1 MRWRSVS
8 LTACSVAVLA
18 AGCGGNG
25 GGGGE
30 RLPVL
35 TGLRLAALADGI
47 ASGKSCGRALVAA
60 AVAAVNR
67 GEVPAPLQEQLLSDA
82 NRVAA
87 TCSRGAGQALAGRLR
102 AGEP

>member
-8 LTACSVAVLA
+8 LSACSVVAAVVL
-18 AGCGGNG
+18 AGCGGS
-25 GGGGE
+25 GE

-35 TGLRLAALADGI
+35 TSLRLARIADRT
-47 ASGKSCGRALVAA
+47 ASGRDCGAPLLAA

-67 GEVPAPLQEQLLSDA
+67 REVPAAFQERLLSEA

-87 TCSRGAGQALAGRLR
+87 TCSRAAARELAERLR
-102 AGEP
+102 NGRV

>member
-18 AGCGGNG
+18 GCGA
-25 GGGGE
+25 GGE

-35 TGLRLAALADGI
+35 TGLRLAARADGV
-47 ASGKSCGRALVAA
+47 ASGGSCGGRLVAA

-67 GEVPAPLQEQLLSDA
+67 GEVPGPLQERLLSDA

-87 TCSRGAGQALAGRLR
+87 TCSRAAARALAERLR

>member
-18 AGCGGNG
+18 GCGGS
-25 GGGGE
+25 GE

-35 TGLRLAALADGI
+35 TGLRLAALADAVAAG
-47 ASGKSCGRALVAA
+47 GNCGAPLVAA
-60 AVAAVNR
+60 AIAAVNR
-67 GEVPAPLQEQLLSDA
+67 GEVPGPLQERLLSDA
-82 NRVAA
+82 NRVAS
-87 TCSRGAGQALAGRLR
+87 TCSRATAMTLAGRLR